1 MKFVMP
7 FVVLATVPVFSGCL
21 ATAGSRTYSASL
33 PSYERTASAAAA
45 SDHSSALT
53 AAVLERDA
61 FVRAVLARNPSV
73 ESARQG
79 WRAALARVR
88 QAGAF
93 EDPMLD
99 VAIAPLSIAGSSAR
113 FGFELGLSQRVP
125 WFGKRDREAGAAA
138 AESQAAHSNYA
149 AMKLDLALA
158 AVTLYDQYFVI
169 ARAIEINAQHGE
181 LLRELHAA
189 TLAQFQ
195 SGRASAQD
203 PLQAESELLHLEHD
217 AVLLAS
223 EHDVTLAQMNDLLH
237 RAPEL
242 PLPPPPQ
249 ELPPISTEV
258 RPLDARQ
265 LAEQAAQRRPEI
277 AATQQQAQAQQA
289 RAERAEL
296 ESYPDLTLSTSYNSM
311 WDMAQHRWM
320 VGVGLNLP
328 IQTERRAAAADE
340 ARAMSA
346 QFSRDAERLSDAA
359 RTRVF
364 IALKQLQESQHIS
377 KLYEE
382 RFLPLARDQVS
393 AARTG
398 FITSQNPFMAVVEA
412 EKNLR
417 ALELDYQKARAEQD
431 RHQGELEIALGRIP
445 GLSPEETER

>member
-1 MKFVMP
+1 
-7 FVVLATVPVFSGCL
+7 
-21 ATAGSRTYSASL
+21 
-33 PSYERTASAAAA
+33 
-45 SDHSSALT
+45 
-53 AAVLERDA
+53 
-61 FVRAVLARNPSV
+61 
-73 ESARQG
+73 
-79 WRAALARVR
+79 
-88 QAGAF
+88 
-93 EDPMLD
+93 
-99 VAIAPLSIAGSSAR
+99 
-113 FGFELGLSQRVP
+113 
-125 WFGKRDREAGAAA
+125 
-138 AESQAAHSNYA
+138 
-149 AMKLDLALA
+149 
-158 AVTLYDQYFVI
+158 
-169 ARAIEINAQHGE
+169 
-181 LLRELHAA
+181 
-189 TLAQFQ
+189 
-195 SGRASAQD
+195 
-203 PLQAESELLHLEHD
+203 
-217 AVLLAS
+217 
-223 EHDVTLAQMNDLLH
+223 VTLAQMNDLLH

-249 ELPPISTEV
+249 VLPPISTEG
-258 RPLDARQ
+258 RPLVARQ